1 MSTNKHALLRYR
13 VIDRC
18 LRNVDRQWNWKSL
31 AKACTTEIRDSMKE
45 NMSFSERTIK
55 GDLMAMRNDES
66 LGYYAPIE
74 YDRSEKSYYYS
85 DRNYS
90 ITEAPLNRSDSKE
103 LKNVISML
111 RQFTG
116 FNHLSGIENIIHKLE
131 LIVFESRGEAKQ
143 IVQLEQVSTIPGQRW
158 LDPLYNHIKEEEAIS
173 IQYAPFGKKADSVTI
188 SPYLLKEY
196 DHRWYLYALNHS
208 KGGLRT
214 YGLERIIDMRK
225 SLQKF
230 HPIDNFNPDQYFYDI
245 IGITIQKNAEK
256 IKVKIKVIGNQVH
269 YIKTKPLHISQV
281 EIEKKP
287 SYSIFQIEVIPNY
300 ELESTI
306 LSYGESIQILE
317 PKSMIT
323 SMKKRIEKMYR
334 AYK

>member
-31 AKACTTEIRDSMKE
+31 AKACTSEIRDSLQESMT
-45 NMSFSERTIK
+45 FSERTIK
-55 GDLMAMRNDES
+55 GDLSAMRNDES

-158 LDPLYNHIKEEEAIS
+158 LDPLYKHIKDEEAIT
-173 IQYAPFGKKADSVTI
+173 IRYAPFGKQAESVTV

-196 DHRWYLYALNHS
+196 NHRWYLYAHNHAKS
-208 KGGLRT
+208 GLRT
-214 YGLERIIDMRK
+214 YGLERILELKK
-225 SLQKF
+225 SLQNF
-230 HPIDNFNPDQYFYDI
+230 HPIKDFNPDQYFKDI
-245 IGITIQKNAEK
+245 IGITVQKNAEK
-256 IKVKIKVIGNQVH
+256 KKVLFKVVGNQVH
-269 YIKTKPLHISQV
+269 YIRTKPLHISQK
-281 EIEKKP
+281 ELEKKEDH
-287 SYSIFQIEVIPNY
+287 SIFKIEVIPNY
-300 ELESTI
+300 ELQSTI
-306 LSYGESIQILE
+306 LSYGETIEILE
-317 PKSMIT
+317 PKSMINA
-323 SMKKRIEKMYR
+323 MKKRIDEMKK
-334 AYK
+334 AYA